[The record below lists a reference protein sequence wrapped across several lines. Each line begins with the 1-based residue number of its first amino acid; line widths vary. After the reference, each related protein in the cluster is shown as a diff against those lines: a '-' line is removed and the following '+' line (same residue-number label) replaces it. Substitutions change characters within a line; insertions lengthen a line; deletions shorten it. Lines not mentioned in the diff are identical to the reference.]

1 MNGEKV
7 EMRIGVDARSLS
19 EPITG
24 IGRYTLSLLEVMVL
38 DKSHQWV
45 LYSHRPLLHGNW
57 SKKNITVH
65 TWNLPKWARILRM
78 LWAQSA
84 LPLMAKKDEVD
95 LFWSPSHRL
104 PRYLPNSIVS
114 VVTIHDLVWKHAPE
128 TMRLFSQKLDAKF
141 MPEAIRMADKVIAVS
156 KWTAND
162 LITEV
167 PEAEVKTSVIYEANS
182 LKLSDLID
190 FDKVDGEYILFV
202 GTLEPRKNLPR
213 LLQAYALLSKTIRD
227 KHPLVIVGGKG
238 WGKDNIYSIIE
249 QLSISKHV
257 KVLGYLSDE
266 ELASVYHQSHLFV
279 MPSLYEG
286 FGLPLLEAMS
296 MGVPVVTSNISSL
309 PEIVGDNAVIVDP
322 NNVESIKD
330 GIEKVL
336 IDNELRN
343 QLSKAGL
350 DRAKLFS
357 WKGAAKETLAVF
369 EEALFFVNAGLN
381 R

>member
-95 LFWSPSHRL
+95 LFWSPAHRL

-167 PEAEVKTSVIYEANS
+167 PEAEVKTSVIYEAGS
-182 LKLSDLID
+182 LTFSHSRSDYNL
-190 FDKVDGEYILFV
+190 GEKYLLFV

-213 LLQAYALLSKTIRD
+213 LLKAYSLLSCSIKD
-227 KHPLVIVGGKG
+227 EYPLIIVGGKG
-238 WGKDNIYSIIE
+238 WGEDDIDDIVKQFDIE
-249 QLSISKHV
+249 KYVQF
-257 KVLGYLSDE
+257 LGYLSDK
-266 ELASVYHQSHLFV
+266 ELATVYQEASLLV

-296 MGVPVVTSNISSL
+296 VGVPVVTSNISSM
-309 PEIVGDNAVIVDP
+309 PEIVGDAAVLADPYSVD
-322 NNVESIKD
+322 SIKE

-336 IDNELRN
+336 TDSELKSE
-343 QLSKAGL
+343 LSNAGY
-350 DRAKLFS
+350 DQSKLFS
-357 WKGAAKETLAVF
+357 WARAAKETLLVF
-369 EEALFFVNAGLN
+369 EGALSKHKGNHH
-381 R
+381 

>member
-1 MNGEKV
+1 
-7 EMRIGVDARSLS
+7 
-19 EPITG
+19 
-24 IGRYTLSLLEVMVL
+24 
-38 DKSHQWV
+38 
-45 LYSHRPLLHGNW
+45 
-57 SKKNITVH
+57 
-65 TWNLPKWARILRM
+65 
-78 LWAQSA
+78 
-84 LPLMAKKDEVD
+84 
-95 LFWSPSHRL
+95 
-104 PRYLPNSIVS
+104 
-114 VVTIHDLVWKHAPE
+114 
-128 TMRLFSQKLDAKF
+128 
-141 MPEAIRMADKVIAVS
+141 VS

>member
-1 MNGEKV
+1 L
-7 EMRIGVDARSLS
+7 RIGVDARSLS

-24 IGRYTLSLLEVMVL
+24 IGRYTLNLLQEMVVN
-38 DKSHQWV
+38 DSHEWV
-45 LYSHRPLLHGNW
+45 LYSHRPLQHGDWDKVNVKVRTW
-57 SKKNITVH
+57 S
-65 TWNLPKWARILRM
+65 LPKWARILRM

-95 LFWSPSHRL
+95 LFWSPAHRL
-104 PRYLPNSIVS
+104 PRYLPNSIAS

-128 TMRLFSQKLDAKF
+128 TMRPFSQKLDAKF